1 MKKRILFVITQFYKG
16 GAETALLNLLKNISH
31 DEYDV
36 DLLIHDQV
44 YIRGYVCLIDKLP
57 AWVNV
62 FNASKDEMGI
72 IAYGKKAL
80 KKIVLRITKK
90 LISRKSAKQFV
101 SGKHYDIA
109 FNYGEWMP
117 PEFIATKV
125 KADKKYNWVHGDLD
139 KVDYLDSKVFWT
151 WDKYYDGYIFVS
163 KASMYDSIKAF
174 PGLKGR
180 SFLIHNMCDE
190 QEVLKLSRE
199 LVELP
204 DLNNKHLLVTVA
216 NFRKQKNHL
225 RQLEVMRI
233 LKSRGYNIL
242 WLNIGGN
249 ADINLLTKLKRR
261 IKEYELD
268 DAFIL
273 MDSNPN
279 PYKYMVRADAIPVLS
294 DSESWSMVITEAKI
308 LGIPVIATPTSGALE
323 QIKHGENGLI
333 VEPDAEKIAEAIGNY
348 LDDISL
354 QKRLRENLKGYSQ
367 AKHTL
372 NQWTKLIGGG
382 Q

>member
-1 MKKRILFVITQFYKG
+1 MKKKILFVITQFYKG
-16 GAETALLNLLKNISH
+16 GAEMALLNLLKNLSPE
-31 DEYDV
+31 EYEV

-44 YIRGYVCLIDKLP
+44 YISGYVCLIDKLP
-57 AWVNV
+57 SWVRV
-62 FNASKDEMGI
+62 CNASQGEMQL
-72 IAYGKKAL
+72 IAYGKKAI
-80 KKIVLRITKK
+80 KKLVLRITKS
-90 LISRKSAKQFV
+90 LISRVTAKEFV
-101 SGKHYDIA
+101 KGKHYDIA

-117 PEFIATKV
+117 PEFVACEV
-125 KADKKYNWVHGDLD
+125 QADRKYNWVHGDLD
-139 KVDYLDSKVFWT
+139 KVEYLDPKVFFA

-163 KASMYDSIKAF
+163 ESSMRDSCDAYPI
-174 PGLKGR
+174 LNGR
-180 SFLIHNMCDE
+180 CRVINNMCNE
-190 QEVLKLSRE
+190 EEIRVLASEPVGIPR
-199 LVELP
+199 VEG
-204 DLNNKHLLVTVA
+204 KHLLVTVA
-216 NFRKQKNHL
+216 NFRQQKNHL